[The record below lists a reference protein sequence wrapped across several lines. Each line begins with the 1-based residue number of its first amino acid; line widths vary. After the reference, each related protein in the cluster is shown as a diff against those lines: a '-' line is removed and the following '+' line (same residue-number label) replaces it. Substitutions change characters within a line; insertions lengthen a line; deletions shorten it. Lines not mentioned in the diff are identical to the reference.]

1 MNLELWIFLLM
12 DANFKDNEFISKGEC
27 INLKRGEVLTSERWL
42 STTWGVSRYKV
53 RQFLE
58 TWEKE
63 GRIET
68 ERTPKGTR
76 IKILNYEKYQGI
88 GDMED
93 EQPEFQPVFDS
104 ETQGESQIYQPDF
117 RPRSDHNKNVY
128 KNVNNNIYTREKF
141 KKIFPA
147 NKQHEILSLLHQLG
161 FPKKTLRSQD
171 DQYNL
176 MRIWGQCE
184 GDYTVLVAT
193 FKKMVRYRSQIFLF
207 NNGFPGLKTIAD
219 KWDWLRTYKPEPDY
233 NRLVENIVSGGSKEV
248 FFQTLES
255 LTEAQQ
261 EKLVRV
267 LYKKGYRDAYSLF
280 TEFKM
285 YKERVSV

>member
-1 MNLELWIFLLM
+1 M
-12 DANFKDNEFISKGEC
+12 
-27 INLKRGEVLTSERWL
+27 
-42 STTWGVSRYKV
+42 
-53 RQFLE
+53 
-58 TWEKE
+58 
-63 GRIET
+63 
-68 ERTPKGTR
+68 
-76 IKILNYEKYQGI
+76 
-88 GDMED
+88 
-93 EQPEFQPVFDS
+93 
-104 ETQGESQIYQPDF
+104 
-117 RPRSDHNKNVY
+117 
-128 KNVNNNIYTREKF
+128 
-141 KKIFPA
+141 
-147 NKQHEILSLLHQLG
+147 HQLG
-161 FPKKTLRSQD
+161 FPKKSLRSQD

-176 MRIWGQCE
+176 MRIWRQCE

-207 NNGFPGLKTIAD
+207 NDGFPGLKTIAD

>member
-1 MNLELWIFLLM
+1 M
-12 DANFKDNEFISKGEC
+12 
-27 INLKRGEVLTSERWL
+27 
-42 STTWGVSRYKV
+42 

-93 EQPEFQPVFDS
+93 EQPEFQPVFDL
-104 ETQGESQIYQPDF
+104 ETQGKPQIHQPDF
-117 RPRSDHNKNVY
+117 QPRSDHNKNVY

-219 KWDWLRTYKPEPDY
+219 RWDWLRTFEPEPDY
-233 NRLVENIVSGGSKEV
+233 DRLIENIVSEGSKEV
-248 FFQTLES
+248 FFQTLKRLS
-255 LTEAQQ
+255 RAQQ
-261 EKLVRV
+261 EKLVRI

>member
-1 MNLELWIFLLM
+1 MYQGYIKLYRKLRSSRIARDPHELRAWIFLLM

-93 EQPEFQPVFDS
+93 EQPEFQPVFDL
-104 ETQGESQIYQPDF
+104 ETQGKPQIHQPDF
-117 RPRSDHNKNVY
+117 QPRSDHNNNVY
-128 KNVNNNIYTREKF
+128 KNCLLYTS
-141 KKIFPA
+141 P
-147 NKQHEILSLLHQLG
+147 S
-161 FPKKTLRSQD
+161 P
-171 DQYNL
+171 
-176 MRIWGQCE
+176 
-184 GDYTVLVAT
+184 
-193 FKKMVRYRSQIFLF
+193 
-207 NNGFPGLKTIAD
+207 
-219 KWDWLRTYKPEPDY
+219 
-233 NRLVENIVSGGSKEV
+233 
-248 FFQTLES
+248 
-255 LTEAQQ
+255 
-261 EKLVRV
+261 
-267 LYKKGYRDAYSLF
+267 RD
-280 TEFKM
+280 
-285 YKERVSV
+285 